1 MTLEEIKKQNTLV
14 AEKHIVLKELL
25 NYLHDI
31 QFNRTTSTSNML
43 KELRD
48 KIDEMLKND
57 F

>member
-43 KELRD
+43 KELRG
-48 KIDEMLKND
+48 KIDEMIKND

>member
-1 MTLEEIKKQNTLV
+1 MTLEEIKRQNTLV
-14 AEKHIVLKELL
+14 AERHIVIKELL

-31 QFNRTTSTSNML
+31 QFNRTIPTSNML

>member
-14 AEKHIVLKELL
+14 SERHIVIKELI
-25 NYLHDI
+25 NYLHHI
-31 QFNRTTSTSNML
+31 QFNRTILTSDML

-48 KIDEMLKND
+48 KIDEMIKND